1 MLNIYYCKHNGYYAK
16 CTTRQLSSPQEDT
29 MKKMNQIFA
38 LFLVS
43 FLFSGCNKPENKNE
57 IWKWASLL
65 PGNSSNDFENSE
77 FSETQI
83 TELAMNSNL
92 GNNGFYG
99 KFVAS
104 ANYPAGITEIP
115 INDLIPDI
123 IPGNSGIPETSNQ
136 TLLANGVVALKSISL
151 LPRSKIEAN
160 LFTLAHCKGF
170 FGKESCKGF
179 KAELTFGKEAQ
190 QEVNYISKA
199 DTISMDK
206 NSKILGKAYAN
217 EYKLKHN
224 SQISERITAI
234 GSLPL
239 LPKFLFGTTSET
251 NVFARKNTTLEPGSY
266 KSILVLPGIQLNLRE
281 GYYQI
286 KSLYLN
292 YKSSIICNGTC
303 VITLKN
309 DLITLPNT
317 LITAASGDPKDLLI
331 YSQNA
336 DYRLWIFSKPAVII
350 GNKSNLNANIYSPYG
365 TIVINDRASIKGT
378 LIGKDISIGTKVKIS
393 DTYIGQN
400 PSELS
405 YDTLTIPI
413 NRISIINSTGQEY
426 FIHNGQKSIVFNK
439 DYSNNIAESIDFP
452 NINISASL
460 ASKIRFYINGEAKVN
475 NASHEYKLKFIT
487 EGNQNYF
494 DVVGEVNISSGKL
507 TELRIRPSNNY
518 SILKVFDI
526 EYLMTPKFDIEQ
538 LRYFSMDKLSLVE
551 RYAGEDPKLLI
562 QNSDTIVDAN
572 VINLA
577 SNYETIEGHQLIT
590 TNVTI
595 RTNDIFLD
603 DDGALTQGDSISVR
617 ILGGEVGDV
626 KLFSPHTASFSDG
639 ERSLVFLRTINGI
652 KYVTFGPVGKIKL

>member
-1 MLNIYYCKHNGYYAK
+1 MKYLN
-16 CTTRQLSSPQEDT
+16 QL
-29 MKKMNQIFA
+29 FA

-43 FLFSGCNKPENKNE
+43 LFITGCNKPDDSKE
-57 IWKWASLL
+57 IWKWASIL
-65 PGNSSNDFENSE
+65 PGNGTINTENSE
-77 FSETQI
+77 YNETKI
-83 TELAMNSNL
+83 IDLAMNSNL

-104 ANYPAGITEIP
+104 ANYPTGITEIP
-115 INDLIPDI
+115 INDLIPEI

-151 LPRSKIEAN
+151 LQRAKIEAN

-190 QEVNYISKA
+190 QEINYISKA

-217 EYKLKHN
+217 EYKLKSN
-224 SQISERITAI
+224 SQISERITPI
-234 GSLPL
+234 GNLPL
-239 LPKFLFGTTSET
+239 LPKFLIGTTSET
-251 NVFARKNTTLEPGSY
+251 NIYARKNTTLEPGSY
-266 KSILVLPGIQLNLRE
+266 KSILVSPGIQLNLRE

-292 YKSSIICNGTC
+292 YKSSLICNGTC
-303 VITLKN
+303 VITIKD

-317 LITAASGDPKDLLI
+317 LITAASGDSKDLLI

-350 GNKSNLNANIYSPYG
+350 GNKSNLIANIYSPYG
-365 TIVINDRASIKGT
+365 TIVVNDSTSIKGT
-378 LIGKDISIGTKVKIS
+378 LIGKDISIGKNAKVY

-426 FIHNGQKSIVFNK
+426 SIHNGQKSIIFNK
-439 DYSNNIAESIDFP
+439 DFSNNIAESIDFP
-452 NINISASL
+452 NTNIPASL
-460 ASKIRFYINGEAKVN
+460 ASKIRFYINGEAYVN
-475 NASHEYKLKFIT
+475 NSSQEYKVKFIT
-487 EGNQNYF
+487 DGNQNYF
-494 DVVGEVNISSGKL
+494 DAIGEINISSGKL
-507 TELRIRPSNNY
+507 TELRIRPSNNF
-518 SILKVFDI
+518 SMLKVFDT
-526 EYLMTPKFDIEQ
+526 EYLLTPKFEIEQ
-538 LRYFSMDKLSLVE
+538 LRYFGIDKLSLVE
-551 RYAGEDPKLLI
+551 RYVGEDSKLLI

-572 VINLA
+572 VIDLS

-590 TNVTI
+590 TIVTI
-595 RTNDIFLD
+595 KTNDIFLD
-603 DDGALTQGDSISVR
+603 EDGGLTRGDSISVKS
-617 ILGGEVGDV
+617 LGGEVGDV
-626 KLFSPHTASFSDG
+626 KLFSPHTASFSEG

-652 KYVTFGPVGKIKL
+652 KYVTFGPLGKIKL